1 MANWRALTAADL
13 MTRLSGKELVAF
25 RNSGLGPGESDP
37 VTTLLGAVTDKVRGA
52 IAGNP
57 RNILGPEGQ
66 VPKVLIDTALSVAV
80 LRVMTRCFGE
90 VLDPSGQRVKDGE
103 TAEGKPAGAGADSSL
118 RRNWLGGSVLE
129 HSLETE
135 RQAAGGEWKGLIAA
149 LEQGRL
155 AGAALDVFAEEPL
168 PAGHPF
174 RHLPNVLA
182 TPHIGY
188 VTEQNYRLFFSQMI
202 EDLQAWHAGRP
213 IRLLN

>member
-57 RNILGPEGQ
+57 RNILGPEGH

-103 TAEGKPAGAGADSSL
+103 TAEGIL
-118 RRNWLGGSVLE
+118 RDVAR
-129 HSLETE
+129 
-135 RQAAGGEWKGLIAA
+135 GEGPGIPGLASDDGDAVGNIRSPVPIQY
-149 LEQGRL
+149 ES
-155 AGAALDVFAEEPL
+155 DHEEE
-168 PAGHPF
+168 F
-174 RHLPNVLA
+174 DR
-182 TPHIGY
+182 
-188 VTEQNYRLFFSQMI
+188 
-202 EDLQAWHAGRP
+202 EDQDGL
-213 IRLLN
+213 